1 MLMVQSVVADINRR
15 TGESECQYYK
25 DRLLYTED
33 GQRNDLIDRSRTL
46 SCHGELKNNRGLVSR
61 FLTFY
66 THHQNP
72 QYICNLSTSCFLKI
86 QFVNS
91 FNCFLYSLLFNNSNL
106 LMCSLSLCF
115 SLFPETSRLSVPGHP
130 GHHQVRLAERSA
142 GQLPALPSANPHPA
156 AGPGGPIRRR
166 DESWRVHQG
175 GLQQQRAELV
185 VHKYHRCYTMSFIL
199 FA

>member
-1 MLMVQSVVADINRR
+1 MVQSLVADINRR

-33 GQRNDLIDRSRTL
+33 GQKNELIDRSRTL

-61 FLTFY
+61 YLKFY
-66 THHQNP
+66 THHQTP
-72 QYICNLSTSCFLKI
+72 LYLQFECNSSTSCQLKI
-86 QFVNS
+86 YLICFFYYSIVFINS
-91 FNCFLYSLLFNNSNL
+91 ILLR
-106 LMCSLSLCF
+106 CSLSLCF

-142 GQLPALPSANPHPA
+142 SQLPALPPTNPHPA
-156 AGPGGPIRRR
+156 AGPGGPIRWR

-175 GLQQQRAELV
+175 GLQQQRAKLV
-185 VHKYHRCYTMSFIL
+185 VHKYHRYFK
-199 FA
+199 